1 MYQGTKSRSSI
12 NNKKWGQRARFSVMG
27 RLKLKIKVFSAGHA
41 VTLVTYCVMKN
52 KDNHDTIVVASTNTL
67 VITGAHWAP
76 GNK

>member
-1 MYQGTKSRSSI
+1 MI
-12 NNKKWGQRARFSVMG
+12 G